1 MPKRLIFALFL
12 IAAAASSA
20 HAAPQGLISK
30 KSPFDVAETLDRLE
44 TILEEKGLPIIA
56 RIDMTENAGAIGE
69 TLRPTELL
77 LFSDP
82 ERELQLLRSDQRVAI
97 DLPLKALAWE
107 DRNGRVFLTYTKPS
121 YMVRR
126 FRLTNRPV
134 VIKRLAEMLDEIT
147 SAAVT
152 P

>member
-1 MPKRLIFALFL
+1 MPKRLIFALLL
-12 IAAAASSA
+12 IAATASAAL
-20 HAAPQGLISK
+20 AAPQGLISK
-30 KSPFDVAETLDRLE
+30 KSPFDVGETLDRLE
-44 TILEEKGLPIIA
+44 TILEEKGLAVIA
-56 RIDMTENAGAIGE
+56 RIDLTESAGEIGE

-82 ERELQLLRSDQRVAI
+82 ARELQLLRSDQRVGI

-107 DRNGRVFLTYTKPS
+107 DRNGRVFLTYTKPE

-147 SAAVT
+147 SAAVS